1 VARSG
6 GDIGKSLKRSADHV
20 LHALRGLAVLLG
32 DVIVD
37 FANVAAGAI
46 GEDNFHSRLRFQ
58 NVSMSASDTTRPASA

>member
-1 VARSG
+1 
-6 GDIGKSLKRSADHV
+6 
-20 LHALRGLAVLLG
+20 LRGLAVLLG